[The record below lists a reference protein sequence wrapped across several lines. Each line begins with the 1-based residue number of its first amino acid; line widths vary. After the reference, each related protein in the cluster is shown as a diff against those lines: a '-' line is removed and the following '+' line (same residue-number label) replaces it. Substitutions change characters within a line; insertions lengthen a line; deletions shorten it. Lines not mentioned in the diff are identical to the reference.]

1 MAFLSVLAS
10 QCFLHWMA
18 ISLVQTSSPVLRACP
33 WHTIL
38 CAYHH
43 YGAHSIDLYFLVLMT
58 VFPLKLG
65 DPWSVDYDLNHLV
78 ILMLKGVHSRDLV
91 DLLSWV
97 KETKRMRKG
106 KKREGGKKEREKK
119 QERKKCCE
127 IILVSTFF
135 TWESAKR
142 NNIQFKLRSNNLLL
156 NL

>member
-1 MAFLSVLAS
+1 
-10 QCFLHWMA
+10 
-18 ISLVQTSSPVLRACP
+18 
-33 WHTIL
+33 
-38 CAYHH
+38 
-43 YGAHSIDLYFLVLMT
+43 
-58 VFPLKLG
+58 
-65 DPWSVDYDLNHLV
+65 
-78 ILMLKGVHSRDLV
+78 
-91 DLLSWV
+91 
-97 KETKRMRKG
+97 MRKG